1 MPLSAAAALDQHLR
15 DATIDPYRQVPRA
28 VFLAAT
34 SDDPAL
40 YRGHAGWARLP
51 AHEVSPEEL
60 AKAKEGTPIEEDS
73 RFELFSC
80 TKLCGSIAALQLVE
94 QGRVDLHGEARQYVP
109 EIGDLKVLKGFGED
123 GEPELEEQERP
134 VTVQQLLT
142 HTSGFIYSTWHEYGP
157 QLEKHLGHA
166 VAPYGKDATRDCLY
180 RVPLFHQPGSSF
192 HYGTSID
199 WLTRIVEEVSGLDL
213 ATYFQKHIFDPL
225 DIHDLSFFDDDAQID
240 LADAPTSSSST
251 GPAVPTDSPAP
262 TVPYTFRRPTPYSA
276 TLRYGGSGLKGSA
289 PSYLRIL
296 RALLHGGALDD
307 SASTS
312 TSSRILKPETVDL
325 MFTPQLTAAQRET
338 YQRDQWA
345 GGEPFSRR
353 AGKALEDADWGLGG
367 ALTGTGLASGR
378 SARSLHWSGMANTF
392 WVIDRE
398 KDVAF
403 VFFSN
408 LLPYGNQAIFDL
420 WEKLETD
427 LYQGLADVQ
436 T

>member
-1 MPLSAAAALDQHLR
+1 MPLSTATALDQHLR
-15 DATIDPYRQVPRA
+15 EATVNPYRQVPRA

-60 AKAKEGTPIEEDS
+60 QQQGTPIEEDS

-80 TKLCGSIAALQLVE
+80 TKLVGSIAALQLVE
-94 QGRVDLHGEARQYVP
+94 QGKVDLEGEARQYVP
-109 EIGDLKVLKGFGED
+109 EIHDLKVLKGFGDD
-123 GEPELEEQERP
+123 GEPVFEEQERA

-142 HTSGFIYSTWHEYGP
+142 HTSGFIYSTWHELGP

-180 RVPLFHQPGSSF
+180 KVPLFHQPGSSF

-213 ATYFQKHIFDPL
+213 ATYFQKHIFDLL
-225 DIHDLSFFDDDAQID
+225 DIHDLSFDDDDAQID
-240 LADAPTSSSST
+240 LADAPTSSPTAPS
-251 GPAVPTDSPAP
+251 VPGDSPAP
-262 TVPYTFRRPTPYSA
+262 DAPYTFRRPTPYSS

-296 RALLHGGALDD
+296 RALLRGGALDD
-307 SASTS
+307 SP
-312 TSSRILKPETVDL
+312 SSRILKPETVDL
-325 MFTPQLTAAQRET
+325 MFTPQLTSQQRET

-398 KDVAF
+398 KDLVF
-403 VFFSN
+403 VCFSN
-408 LLPYGNQAIFDL
+408 LLPYGHQPVFDL

-427 LYQGLADVQ
+427 LYKGVADAHA
-436 T
+436 